1 MPNFTIHYFIVKPTP
16 VPVFD
21 ATTGDATS
29 FNEADDAAAQASRAV
44 VIRLYE
50 QYLTAHFQACL
61 PSGWT
66 ARVNRL
72 MPQSAAPQ
80 YPDFS
85 GVTIHWREPI
95 VYWVSRDSNT
105 FPANSTDP
113 NRRPSLIM
121 LSELEAGHYTEF
133 SAADISAA
141 RTFIRTVSGRNL
153 GGKALGVG
161 WAPLVAEVFSTVV
174 VPYDDV
180 SSDDQGT
187 LGWQRHQAR
196 FLANASFH
204 EIGHGKCEW
213 TNRPSSWTPAPIS
226 DSIHNHSA
234 SGLFNA
240 SVGYNTLQND
250 DDRSLMRDHV
260 RCPMPYYKLGVPVA
274 NQCYQ
279 QDHAMTPTPPAPAAP
294 AAAPAPSPGG
304 GGHPPDPLDDLDI

>member
-1 MPNFTIHYFIVKPTP
+1 MPNFNVYYFIVKPTP
-16 VPVFD
+16 VPVYD

-29 FNEADDAAAQASRAV
+29 VNEGDDAAAQASRAV

-72 MPQSAAPQ
+72 MPQAGTPQ
-80 YPDFS
+80 FPDFS
-85 GVTIHWREPI
+85 GLTIHWREPI
-95 VYWVSRDSNT
+95 VYWVSRDSDD
-105 FPANSTDP
+105 FPADSRDP
-113 NRRPSLIM
+113 NRRPSLI
-121 LSELEAGHYTEF
+121 LLRELEAGHYTEF
-133 SAADISAA
+133 SAADISTA
-141 RTFIRTVSGRNL
+141 RTFIRTATGRNL
-153 GGKALGVG
+153 GGKALAIG

-180 SSDDQGT
+180 SEEEDGS

-213 TNRPSSWTPAPIS
+213 SNRPSNWTPAPIS
-226 DSIHNHSA
+226 DSIHDHSS
-234 SGLFNA
+234 SGLFNLG
-240 SVGYNTLQND
+240 VGYQTLQNAD
-250 DDRSLMRDHV
+250 DISLMRNHV

-274 NQCYQ
+274 DQCYEE
-279 QDHAMTPTPPAPAAP
+279 DHTMTPTTP
-294 AAAPAPSPGG
+294 AAAPATSAGPT
-304 GGHPPDPLDDLDI
+304 DPLDDMDI